1 MLVFVILRV
10 ISLSLVTGTL
20 SACSRRVVS
29 QTACIG
35 IRRLARILKLLG
47 LLEGLGNHLPRQS
60 CLHLPT
66 AMPSSYMHLLEKF
79 PARLSLLLTV
89 FISICI

>member
-1 MLVFVILRV
+1 MLVFVLLRV
-10 ISLSLVTGTL
+10 ISLSLVTGTM
-20 SACSRRVVS
+20 SACARRVVS

-47 LLEGLGNHLPRQS
+47 LLQSLGNHLPRQS

-66 AMPSSYMHLLEKF
+66 AMPSSLMHLLEKF
-79 PARLSLLLTV
+79 PARISLLLIL
-89 FISICI
+89 FFAICI